1 MIAMAK
7 QYELNGLV
15 EKRVGSR
22 GLARKASL
30 FGLGLAALVVGG
42 FPVWAAR
49 RILYPP
55 WAEQLP
61 DSEDVGLDFEDGV
74 VAERVEFE
82 SVTGHRLSGW
92 FVPGPEESAK
102 PWPVVL
108 LVYGYGGYKEQM
120 VAYARIIRAGGFAT
134 LMFDMQGSGLRRG
147 EPVTLGFKER
157 WDLMGAA
164 RYLQTRPDV
173 DPEAIGVFGVSMGA
187 ATAILAAA
195 EEPAIKAIVS
205 DSGYADVVGMI
216 RPGLAAFVGRFSHP
230 FAPLIVRI
238 AEAMIGTKAS
248 EIVPERA
255 AAELGNRPLLVIHGD
270 QDALVS
276 PESAG
281 RLYAAASGPKELWV
295 VPECAHGRGPEVAPD
310 EYQERVN
317 GFFARWLT
325 GEPAH
330 ELTAMQAAS

>member
-1 MIAMAK
+1 LA
-7 QYELNGLV
+7 GL
-15 EKRVGSR
+15 
-22 GLARKASL
+22 L
-30 FGLGLAALVVGG
+30 VGG

-55 WAEQLP
+55 WAEELP
-61 DSEDVGLDFEDGV
+61 DSEDMGLDFEDGV

-82 SVTGHRLSGW
+82 SVAGHRLSGW
-92 FVPGPEESAK
+92 FVPGPEGSAK
-102 PWPVVL
+102 PWRTVL

-120 VAYARIIRAGGFAT
+120 VAYARIVRAGGFAT

-157 WDLMGAA
+157 WDVMGAA
-164 RYLQTRPDV
+164 RYLQSRPDV

-205 DSGYADVVGMI
+205 DSGYADVEGMI
-216 RPGLAAFVGRFSHP
+216 RPGLAAFIGRFSYP

-238 AEAMIGTKAS
+238 AEAMIGAKAA

-255 AAELGNRPLLVIHGD
+255 AAELGDRPLLVIHGAD
-270 QDALVS
+270 DALVS
-276 PESAG
+276 PESAQ
-281 RLYAAASGPKELWV
+281 RLYDAASGPKELWV
-295 VPECAHGRGPEVAPD
+295 VPDCEHGQGPAVAPE
-310 EYQERVN
+310 EYQAQVN
-317 GFFARWLT
+317 GFLARWLT
-325 GEPAH
+325 REPTH
-330 ELTAMQAAS
+330 ELVTTQVAAT